1 MVLSKRAACDSQES
15 RVIKEQE
22 ARRLLGSLVIKT
34 VLKLDFHFPKKV
46 VFSATMKAFKND
58 ARTFWS
64 CKKNGSIRK

>member
-1 MVLSKRAACDSQES
+1 MVLSRRAACDSKES

-46 VFSATMKAFKND
+46 VFSATLKAL
-58 ARTFWS
+58 
-64 CKKNGSIRK
+64 